1 MSRYLFPSVQSTTMF
16 TQYIILTA
24 AALFAATAL
33 ANPLSRRSG
42 DFTDADLLHSC
53 PGGAGK
59 SDMLH
64 YIWFVHPTLS
74 TLAFQ
79 GSPKLKR
86 ADRCVLKDPKP
97 QPDVRYWHV
106 LGDPQMKYVRQ

>member
-1 MSRYLFPSVQSTTMF
+1 MF
-16 TQYIILTA
+16 TQYIVLTA
-24 AALFAATAL
+24 AALFAAAAL

-64 YIWFVHPTLS
+64 YI
-74 TLAFQ
+74 
-79 GSPKLKR
+79 
-86 ADRCVLKDPKP
+86 
-97 QPDVRYWHV
+97 
-106 LGDPQMKYVRQ
+106 